1 MAFALQWSLDN
12 TTSSGLS
19 LSRGLIAAAT
29 SDNVEPLA
37 VVACEKFGAT
47 LSICRDSCAKTE
59 RLVEPQKPVIRFLG
73 AYIGYSANDCAT
85 QLVKSVAGVQFLA
98 LAGPLVSSIELM
110 TGANALEVLLER
122 SAGDKTQSQ
131 DSTNS
136 KTFWKN
142 ATRVPDAHAIA
153 ELVLGL
159 SKLKVLGPSS
169 RLEIKAGH
177 EIPWVVAFTRWFLGT
192 CPSITFE
199 CGEILLRSSSE
210 FRVTI
215 IALEGHNMP
224 LEITFPTDL
233 GRPSD
238 LIDGNVSDN
247 RWSGMVSV
255 KAYGQFLRDEFDMS
269 SEDDIRRLEIF
280 LPYAL
285 TSVNIRVNIS
295 RPTTPILHFMEAYQP
310 L

>member
-122 SAGDKTQSQ
+122 SAGDKTQVPSASQ
-131 DSTNS
+131 LQKLLRALEPRCVTL
-136 KTFWKN
+136 
-142 ATRVPDAHAIA
+142 RHVAICGFCC
-153 ELVLGL
+153 LLQT
-159 SKLKVLGPSS
+159 SS
-169 RLEIKAGH
+169 RTVSRFYEFQNILEECH
-177 EIPWVVAFTRWFLGT
+177 QSSR
-192 CPSITFE
+192 CP
-199 CGEILLRSSSE
+199 
-210 FRVTI
+210 
-215 IALEGHNMP
+215 
-224 LEITFPTDL
+224 
-233 GRPSD
+233 
-238 LIDGNVSDN
+238 
-247 RWSGMVSV
+247 
-255 KAYGQFLRDEFDMS
+255 RDC
-269 SEDDIRRLEIF
+269 
-280 LPYAL
+280 
-285 TSVNIRVNIS
+285 
-295 RPTTPILHFMEAYQP
+295 
-310 L
+310 